1 MGHEPGSGRGGT
13 GGETE
18 DETGGLYPEALR
30 LEDGSGEWPMTDHLA
45 HPTRPE
51 HLPVDSDVLP
61 IPGDALLEPGLCIGP
76 NTERGHAATHDL
88 RVDRFGSGQIGDDVD
103 GAHRRLPHLPSQLR
117 AVLIED
123 EPDPRLDVR

>member
-18 DETGGLYPEALR
+18 DETGRLYPEALR
-30 LEDGSGEWPMTDHLA
+30 LEDGSRERPVSDHLT

-51 HLPVDSDVLP
+51 HLPIDSDVLP
-61 IPGDALLEPGLCIGP
+61 IPGDALLEPGLGVGP
-76 NTERGHAATHDL
+76 NPQRSHAATHDL

-117 AVLIED
+117 AELLED
-123 EPDPRLDVR
+123 DLDPCLDVR